1 MKKIRTRAVAL
12 PWDNVTF
19 ETSPDGSL
27 RVGNATLLGAYPDRL
42 TERLR
47 HWADIAPNRVF
58 LASAL

>member
-1 MKKIRTRAVAL
+1 MKKMRTRAVAL

-19 ETSPDGSL
+19 EASPDGRL
-27 RVGNATLLGAYPDRL
+27 RVRNATLVGAYPDRL

-47 HWADIAPNRVF
+47 HWADIAPNRAF